1 MNYTMP
7 DTPVWRRVVNYV
19 AKVPNGQ
26 LGSWR
31 WQDYIVCVCV
41 CGIAMRHSGM
51 NYTMPDTPVWRR
63 VVNYVAKVPIGPLIA
78 IVQHT

>member
-1 MNYTMP
+1 MLLKFPM
-7 DTPVWRRVVNYV
+7 VNWGV
-19 AKVPNGQ
+19 GGGRIT
-26 LGSWR
+26 L
-31 WQDYIVCVCV
+31 CVCV

-51 NYTMPDTPVWRR
+51 NYTTPDTPVWRR